1 MTSRAPAI
9 ATLVFVV
16 GVARPGMA
24 QELSDARVLWHQV
37 RAHATSSARL
47 YLAYKS

>member
-1 MTSRAPAI
+1 MTSRPGI
-9 ATLVFVV
+9 ATLVLAV
-16 GVARPGMA
+16 GVARLGKA
-24 QELSDARVLWHQV
+24 LELSDARVLWHQV